1 MLPTLHDQNRFKIF
15 ALLLVQTKPF
25 EDGMN
30 KIRKNN
36 IILSSIGITNN
47 FSGNGNGSHP
57 ARERGNGCG
66 AKSQKVT
73 SLPTPTIHT
82 LCTDHLGHKMGL
94 THTHKNNP
102 RKHTELHTEPQSRG
116 GNAGSAARGGRYPAR
131 VVLLI
136 IIEYSQQRRHTMM
149 TKEGEPTT
157 DGAELS
163 EFSGKES

>member
-1 MLPTLHDQNRFKIF
+1 
-15 ALLLVQTKPF
+15 
-25 EDGMN
+25 MN